1 MLEHTRGYKYYGE
14 RGRKGGKAL
23 FTFLPFYLFTFKSPF
38 CRFSQ
43 RHYYKPVTFL
53 PFKLKSI
60 NFCLRTFAIPDIFP
74 NFAPTFL
81 TDEMILRFNS
91 IY

>member
-23 FTFLPFYLFTFKSPF
+23 FTFLLFYLFTFKSPF

-81 TDEMILRFNS
+81 TDKI
-91 IY
+91 IVKIQW

>member
-23 FTFLPFYLFTFKSPF
+23 FTFLPLKA
-38 CRFSQ
+38 SQ

-81 TDEMILRFNS
+81 TDEI
-91 IY
+91 IVKIQW

>member
-23 FTFLPFYLFTFKSPF
+23 FTFLLFYFFTFLPLKA
-38 CRFSQ
+38 SQ

-53 PFKLKSI
+53 PFTLKSI
-60 NFCLRTFAIPDIFP
+60 NFTLRSNAIPDIFP

-81 TDEMILRFNS
+81 TDEI
-91 IY
+91 IVKIQW